1 MKSLNPNWF
10 YSGLADA
17 EYKRYILLAYLQ
29 DVQRYFNQTKL
40 YPQLA
45 ELVLHYRNLLNFK
58 KKIDMNEASFPKEL
72 MEADLQNFTL
82 KYKKLVENDAIM
94 ECIMEIVEFSIPKIK
109 QALEEGKEIFD
120 FVEQQINLEPVGIIP
135 IYKNEGYLLINY
147 KPSKEWRVFEYAMK
161 FYDTP
166 DKQFRAIHTT
176 QVETYPISLVY
187 NKENVKLELIR
198 NRKKLPNPATFSAEC
213 TLSFPLEETILE
225 ISKRKLA
232 MVLGE

>member
-45 ELVLHYRNLLNFK
+45 ELVLHYQNLINFK
-58 KKIDMNEASFPKEL
+58 RKIEINEAGFPKEL
-72 MEADLQNFTL
+72 MEADLQHFKL

-94 ECIMEIVEFSIPKIK
+94 DCIIEIVEFSIPKIK
-109 QALEEGKEIFD
+109 QTLEEGKEIFD
-120 FVEQQINLEPVGIIP
+120 FVEQQINIEPVGILP

-147 KPSKEWRVFEYAMK
+147 RPAKEWRVFEYSLK

-166 DKQFRAIHTT
+166 ENKFRAIHTT

-198 NRKKLPNPATFSAEC
+198 NRKKLPNPATFAAESN
-213 TLSFPLEETILE
+213 LSFPLEETILE
-225 ISKRKLA
+225 ISKRKLSS
-232 MVLGE
+232 VLVE